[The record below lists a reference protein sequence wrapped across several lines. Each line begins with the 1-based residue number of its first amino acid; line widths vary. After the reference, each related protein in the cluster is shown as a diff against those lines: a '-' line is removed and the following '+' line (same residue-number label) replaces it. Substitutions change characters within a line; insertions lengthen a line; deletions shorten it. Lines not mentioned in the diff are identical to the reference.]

1 MRAIELI
8 TEEIPP
14 LTHTDTG
21 EKALRWMD
29 ELKVSHLPVL
39 KNGNFVGVLSEADVL
54 DRMNLDETL
63 DKLFD
68 HLPRPYVFENAHI
81 YEVLARI
88 SEHRVSVLPILD
100 SEEKYLGCTSVYH
113 LLTVIANTGS
123 IREIG
128 GIIVVEMNAT
138 DYSMVQI
145 AQIVE
150 GNNAK
155 ILSAY
160 IMSSP
165 DSTKIEVTLKIN
177 KIELSSIIRT
187 FERYD
192 YVIKASFQKSEVDDD
207 LQQRFDTLMNFLKF

>member
-54 DRMNLDETL
+54 DRMNVDETL

-88 SEHRVSVLPILD
+88 AEHRVSVLPVLD
-100 SEEKYLGCTSVYH
+100 KDEKYLGCTSVYH

-128 GIIVVEMNAT
+128 GIIVVEMNAS

-155 ILSAY
+155 ILSSY

-177 KIELSSIIRT
+177 KVELSSIIRT

-192 YVIKASFQKSEVDDD
+192 YVIKASFQKSDVDDD

>member
-39 KNGNFVGVLSEADVL
+39 KNGNFVGILSEADVL